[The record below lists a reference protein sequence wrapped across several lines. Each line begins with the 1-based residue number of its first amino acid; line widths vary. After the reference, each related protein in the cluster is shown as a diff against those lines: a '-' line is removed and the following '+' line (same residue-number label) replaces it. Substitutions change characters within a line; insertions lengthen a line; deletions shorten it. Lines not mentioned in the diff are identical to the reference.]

1 LGELNKLIILSED
14 AAKYAE
20 LIARLNLPNLEFTVA
35 DTPPGAEGDMGE
47 CNILLGDP
55 RQIKSVL
62 DAAQCLE
69 WVQSTWAGV
78 DALVDPQLRS
88 DYVLTGVKDVFGQ
101 MMSEYVFAYILA
113 LERNIINVYANQQ
126 KKHWQDLHY
135 QTLQERHLGVCGLG
149 SIGRHIAQTG
159 KHFGMEVWGYKR
171 TFEAVSEIDRVCTDK
186 DFGEFLAFPDF
197 MVITLPSTPY
207 TFQLF
212 DDAAFK
218 AMKKTA
224 VLINVGRGSV
234 VSENA
239 LMRALDARQIG
250 GAVLDVFEK
259 EPLTKA
265 SPLWTNP
272 NVLITPHISALSFPE
287 DIVNIFAE
295 NYRRFISD
303 QPLLHVIDFNQGY

>member
-1 LGELNKLIILSED
+1 LSEPNKLIILSKD

-20 LIARLNLPNLEFTVA
+20 LITRLNLRHLEFTVA
-35 DTPPGAEGDMGE
+35 DTPQGAEGNIKA
-47 CNILLGDP
+47 CNIILGDP

-62 DAAQCLE
+62 GVAKRLK

-78 DALVDPQLRS
+78 DALVDPKIRT
-88 DYVLTGVKDVFGQ
+88 DYILTGVKDVFGQ

-113 LERNIINVYANQQ
+113 LERNIISVHANQQ
-126 KKHWQDLHY
+126 KKHWQDMHY
-135 QTLQERHLGVCGLG
+135 KTLSGRHLGVCGLG
-149 SIGRHIAQTG
+149 SIGRHIAQTA

-171 TFEAVSEIDRVCTDK
+171 TFEAVAEVDRVFTDK
-186 DFGEFLAFPDF
+186 DFSEFLAFPDF

-207 TFQLF
+207 TFHLF
-212 DDAAFK
+212 DENAFK

-234 VSENA
+234 VSEQA
-239 LMRALDARQIG
+239 LVRALDAREIG

-272 NVLITPHISALSFPE
+272 HVLITPHISALSFPE

>member
-1 LGELNKLIILSED
+1 MSEPNKLIILSKD
-14 AAKYAE
+14 AAEYAE
-20 LIARLNLPNLEFTVA
+20 LITRLNLRDLEFTVA
-35 DTPPGAEGDMGE
+35 ETPQGVKENIRE

-62 DAAQCLE
+62 DAAQYLK

-78 DALVDPQLRS
+78 DALVDPQLRT
-88 DYVLTGVKDVFGQ
+88 DYVLTGVKGVFGQ

-113 LERNIINVYANQQ
+113 LERNIISVHANQQ
-126 KKHWQDLHY
+126 KKHWQDMHY
-135 QTLQERHLGVCGLG
+135 KMLQGRHLGICGLG

-171 TFEAVSEIDRVCTDK
+171 TLEALPEIDRVFTHK
-186 DFGEFLAFPDF
+186 DFNEFLAAPDF
-197 MVITLPSTPY
+197 MVITLPSTPD
-207 TFQLF
+207 TFHLF
-212 DDAAFK
+212 DDNAFK

-234 VSENA
+234 VSEQA
-239 LMRALDARQIG
+239 LVRALDARQIG

-259 EPLTKA
+259 EPLKKT
-265 SPLWTNP
+265 SLLWANP

-295 NYRRFISD
+295 NYHRFISD